1 MTKKTESPCFADVF
15 VGIDVSKA
23 GVDVWVSPN
32 NKGKYFTMA
41 QLPKLVAYLQD
52 FNPTLIVLEPT
63 GGYEIDVLSALSGAG
78 LPVSRPHALT
88 MHHHAKGSGN
98 LAKTDKLD
106 AKKLAH
112 YGECYQD
119 KLALYQLP
127 SQHSEQLRPV

>member
-1 MTKKTESPCFADVF
+1 
-15 VGIDVSKA
+15 
-23 GVDVWVSPN
+23 
-32 NKGKYFTMA
+32 
-41 QLPKLVAYLQD
+41 
-52 FNPTLIVLEPT
+52 
-63 GGYEIDVLSALSGAG
+63 
-78 LPVSRPHALT
+78 